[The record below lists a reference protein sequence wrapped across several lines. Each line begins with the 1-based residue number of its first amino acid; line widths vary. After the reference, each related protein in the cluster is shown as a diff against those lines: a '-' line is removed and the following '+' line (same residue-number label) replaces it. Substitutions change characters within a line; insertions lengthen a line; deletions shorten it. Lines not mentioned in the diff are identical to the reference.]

1 MDVEEALIG
10 PVAGG
15 YEEDQ
20 EQGRAVDTW
29 PVVEI
34 GEEEERH
41 DESNQVSVSFLS
53 LWKTPKTHSGDAL
66 VGIKRSGSQ
75 LQTIR

>member
-20 EQGRAVDTW
+20 EEDGAVDAW
-29 PVVEI
+29 SIEEV
-34 GEEEERH
+34 GEKKERYH
-41 DESNQVSVSFLS
+41 EPSHVSVLSVSFS
-53 LWKTPKTHSGDAL
+53 KDVHSQRRRIG
-66 VGIKRSGSQ
+66 GYEKER
-75 LQTIR
+75 